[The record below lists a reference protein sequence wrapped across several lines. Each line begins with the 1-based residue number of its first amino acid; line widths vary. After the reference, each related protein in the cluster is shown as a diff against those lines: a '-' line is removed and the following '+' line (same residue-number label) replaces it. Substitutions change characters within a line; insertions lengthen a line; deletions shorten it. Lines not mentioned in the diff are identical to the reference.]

1 MWSGSLFIIADM
13 AVSDSPS
20 QTTAAT
26 DEDAK
31 GEQNGG
37 SPAKEDG
44 SKGKNYIQGSFSLLL
59 IVD

>member
-1 MWSGSLFIIADM
+1 M